1 MSAGGEQPPPGAG
14 AAAATDAASASS
26 GLGPAGAGV
35 PAAVSPSGSRSALRA
50 IFWAGLI
57 AGALD
62 LAYVVAFYAIKF
74 PAVGA
79 ARVVQGIAA
88 GAVGRE
94 AAAQG
99 GAATV
104 ALGVVLHF
112 VIATGAAAVF
122 YAASRRWRALVAYP
136 WTSGIG
142 YGAVVWLGMTL
153 VVLPLSAT
161 PPRTLFSPVWPW
173 ILLAHVTCVGPP
185 IAWAVRRWGR

>member
-1 MSAGGEQPPPGAG
+1 VSVGGPVAADHDTTPVPGPRRG
-14 AAAATDAASASS
+14 A
-26 GLGPAGAGV
+26 V
-35 PAAVSPSGSRSALRA
+35 RA
-50 IFWAGLI
+50 ILAAGLA

-62 LAYVVAFYAIKF
+62 LAYVIVFYAIKF

-79 ARVVQGIAA
+79 VRVVQGIAA

-104 ALGVVLHF
+104 VLGVVLHF
-112 VIATGAAAVF
+112 GIALGAAAVF
-122 YAASRRWRALVAYP
+122 HAASRVWRGLVARP
-136 WTSGIG
+136 WASGLG
-142 YGAVVWLGMTL
+142 YGVAVWLFMNL

-161 PPRTLFSPVWPW
+161 PPKARFSPVWPW
-173 ILLAHVTCVGPP
+173 ILLAHATCVGPP

>member
-26 GLGPAGAGV
+26 GLGPA
-35 PAAVSPSGSRSALRA
+35 GSRSALRA

-79 ARVVQGIAA
+79 ARVVQEIAA